1 MNIRSLRFRIT
12 AWYAGLLAG
21 ALLIFGVSVYLGL
34 ERYLYWNV
42 QRALTAECQTMGT
55 QLLSQHPFKRGDWLE
70 TEIEEAYAPEVNNHF
85 IRVIQEGVGVVYV
98 SGAPKD
104 GSFDPAQ
111 IPLPVPDGDRSRKIH
126 VEGRPLLIEG
136 MAFTTPDGS
145 KFIVESGAP
154 YRQIEVVLHGLLL
167 TFALYMPFIIFVAVG
182 SGYWLMRRSLQP
194 VDEITRRAEGITS
207 TNLSERLPVIR
218 TGDELERLSV
228 SLNRMIERLDE
239 AFQHVNRFSADASH
253 ELRTP
258 LTILQLELEGIA
270 QSQRLNASLTDQIG
284 SALEETHRMSHIVE
298 SLLAISRLDAGEA
311 KIEMTRL
318 DLGQLAASTTEQM
331 KLLAEE
337 KAIRLN
343 RNVTPGVYVEGDR
356 SHLQQVVVNLV
367 ANAIKYTQ
375 EGGEVEVRVRVTANT
390 AVLEVSDNGAG
401 IPDYALPHVFERF
414 YRADK
419 ARSRESGGAGLGLA
433 IVKAICTAHGAELS
447 VSSGESQG
455 SVFSVRLPLVGDSVN
470 DEVRGRFA
478 NSDDRSP
485 V

>member
-1 MNIRSLRFRIT
+1 MNTRSLRFRIT

-34 ERYLYWNV
+34 ERYLYWNL
-42 QRALTAECQTMGT
+42 QRTLTAESRTIGT
-55 QLLSQHPFKRGDWLE
+55 QLLSQHPFKRTDWLE
-70 TEIEEAYAPEVNNHF
+70 TEIEEAYAPEANSHF
-85 IRVIQEGVGVVYV
+85 IRVIQQGVGVVYV
-98 SGAPKD
+98 SGPPKD
-104 GSFDPAQ
+104 GSFDPTQ
-111 IPLPVPDGDRSRKIH
+111 VPLPNMDQRLSRKIRIEGRRLL
-126 VEGRPLLIEG
+126 VEGDR
-136 MAFTTPDGS
+136 FNTPDGTR
-145 KFIVESGAP
+145 FIVESGAP
-154 YRQIEVVLHGLLL
+154 YQQIEVVLHGLLL
-167 TFALYMPFIIFVAVG
+167 TFAVYMPFIIFVAVG

-207 TNLSERLPVIR
+207 TNLNDRLPVIR

-228 SLNRMIERLDE
+228 SLNRMIERLDD
-239 AFQHVNRFSADASH
+239 AFQHINRFSADASH

-270 QSQRLNASLTDQIG
+270 QSHRLNPSLTDQIG

-311 KIEMTRL
+311 KMEMTPL

-331 KLLAEE
+331 RFLAEE
-337 KAIRLN
+337 KSILLTSTVASE
-343 RNVTPGVYVEGDR
+343 VYIEGDR

-375 EGGEVEVRVRVTANT
+375 EGGEVEMRVRRKANM

-419 ARSRESGGAGLGLA
+419 ARSRASGGAGLGLA

-447 VSSGESQG
+447 VSSKEGKG
-455 SVFSVRLPLVGDSVN
+455 SVFSVELALLDVREN
-470 DEVRGRFA
+470 DEVHPAVREL
-478 NSDDRSP
+478 
-485 V
+485 